1 MNYFAIEEWL
11 ESEMQWAKDIKL
23 LVDEAQESNIN
34 NLNYM
39 HKIMNIDKYQLIGGA
54 AIALPLVAFA
64 ILGVG
69 GGTLF
74 ANVASAGYGQEQV
87 TICHRVRNTLTV
99 AAPAVEAHLDH
110 GDTLGACLETERD
123 DRPERG
129 PR

>member
-1 MNYFAIEEWL
+1 
-11 ESEMQWAKDIKL
+11 MQWAKDIKL

-99 AAPAVEAHLDH
+99 AAPAVEAHLNH
-110 GDTLGACLETERD
+110 GDTLGACLEIDRD